1 MAFPTLPKYITG
13 AYATTYIAACNTEVQ
28 QRFANLQKK
37 RGITIPNDNKVLRT
51 EQLRLFMDA
60 I

>member
-1 MAFPTLPKYITG
+1 MTFPTLPKYITG
-13 AYATTYIAACNTEVQ
+13 AYATAYIAACNTEVQ
-28 QRFANLQKK
+28 NRFTALQKQ
-37 RGITIPNDNKVLRT
+37 RGITIPNNTKVLCS

>member
-1 MAFPTLPKYITG
+1 MAVPALPEYITG
-13 AYATTYIAACNTEVQ
+13 AYATSYIAACNDEVK
-28 QRFANLQKK
+28 QRFADLQKK
-37 RGITIPNDNKVLRT
+37 RGVTIPNDSKVLRT

>member
-1 MAFPTLPKYITG
+1 MAFPSLPEYITG
-13 AYATTYIAACNTEVQ
+13 AYANGYIAACSQEVKN
-28 QRFANLQKK
+28 RFADLQKL
-37 RGITIPNDNKVLRT
+37 RGITIPNDSKVLRT

>member
-13 AYATTYIAACNTEVQ
+13 AYATSYIAACNNEVK
-28 QRFANLQKK
+28 QRFADLQKK
-37 RGITIPNDNKVLRT
+37 RGITIPNDSKVLRT
-51 EQLRLFMDA
+51 EQLKLFMDA

>member
-1 MAFPTLPKYITG
+1 MAFPTLPEYITG
-13 AYATTYIAACNTEVQ
+13 AYAIAYIAACTQEVKD
-28 QRFANLQKK
+28 RFADLQKK
-37 RGITIPNDNKVLRT
+37 RGITIPNDSKVLRS

>member
-1 MAFPTLPKYITG
+1 MAFPTLPNYITG
-13 AYATTYIAACNTEVQ
+13 AYAIAYIAACTQEVQ
-28 QRFANLQKK
+28 TRFADLQKK
-37 RGITIPNDNKVLRT
+37 RGITIPNDSKVLRT

>member
-1 MAFPTLPKYITG
+1 MAFPALPEYITG
-13 AYATTYIAACNTEVQ
+13 AYATAYIAACTQEVKD
-28 QRFANLQKK
+28 RFASLQKE
-37 RGITIPNDNKVLRT
+37 RGVTIPNDAKVLRS

>member
-13 AYATTYIAACNTEVQ
+13 AYAIEYIAACNEEVQ
-28 QRFANLQKK
+28 QRFAGLQKK
-37 RGITIPNDNKVLRT
+37 RGITIPNDEKVLRT

>member
-1 MAFPTLPKYITG
+1 MALPTMPERITG
-13 AYATTYIAACNTEVQ
+13 AYANSYIASCNTEVK
-28 QRFANLQKK
+28 QRFADLQKK
-37 RGITIPNDNKVLRT
+37 RGITIPNDTKVLCS

>member
-1 MAFPTLPKYITG
+1 MALPTLPEYITG
-13 AYATTYIAACNTEVQ
+13 AYAVAYIAECNDEIK
-28 QRFANLQKK
+28 QRFANLQKQ
-37 RGITIPNDNKVLRT
+37 RGVTIPNDTKVLRT

>member
-1 MAFPTLPKYITG
+1 MAFPILPEYITG
-13 AYATTYIAACNTEVQ
+13 AYAISYIAQCNTEVQ
-28 QRFANLQKK
+28 QRFADLQKK
-37 RGITIPNDNKVLRT
+37 RGVTIPNDSKVLRT